1 MGGYASIESWASRLG
16 YVVEE
21 SDGGYI
27 WHPSDDLVPR
37 RCQTAREAM
46 EEILGCIRSEYKGAE

>member
-46 EEILGCIRSEYKGAE
+46 E